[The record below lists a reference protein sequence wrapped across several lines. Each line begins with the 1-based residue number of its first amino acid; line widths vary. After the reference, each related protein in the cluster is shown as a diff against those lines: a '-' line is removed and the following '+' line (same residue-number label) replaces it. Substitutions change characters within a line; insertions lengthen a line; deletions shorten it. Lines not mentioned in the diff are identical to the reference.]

1 MARRLTGEQLADRA
15 FALTMGFIAA
25 ILAAI
30 AVIWLQ
36 G

>member
-1 MARRLTGEQLADRA
+1 MAKRITGEQLADRA

-25 ILAAI
+25 VLAAI
-30 AVIWLQ
+30 GVVWLQ